1 MNDAFWGALTLV
13 VLGSLLALLV
23 VMIADDVRVR
33 QRRRR
38 AFATD
43 RGFVI

>member
-13 VLGSLLALLV
+13 VLGLLLVLLV

-38 AFATD
+38 AFAAD
-43 RGFVI
+43 RGFAV